1 MRRLDKNFSLSHGD
15 ARSRRVSPRGA
26 RRHGCGCMANSW
38 CEAPCT
44 HGDAATLPL
53 APLGDRRLLGNCHS
67 RLALIL
73 VVLFAGS
80 CHLAF
85 ALTPEESLRKADRL
99 EKEGALRDAQ
109 SIYEEFL
116 GTHKTHVQANDV
128 RYKLALCFD
137 KMGDIER
144 AIKELN
150 TVIEQSRGKS
160 FKHRSD
166 ALMHLAKLYKV
177 IHKRPQM
184 ITVLKQLIDGGPSL
198 YEEDA
203 YDMCASALA
212 VEGRTD
218 EAAAMFSIL
227 KRKSSPDKAKEA
239 AFKLAVLWMKAGKID
254 LASRAVEE
262 FVGEYGTDDRAPELM
277 MEVARTFFQ
286 QKMYARTKAVC
297 EQVKT
302 RYGRSRS
309 ATEASYLVA
318 LCFKEAGR
326 PDAAIVALKRLAALQ
341 KTDNPALAGEA
352 AYMIGNIQE
361 KDLKDMES
369 AVESYRQATQLVTG
383 NDARSREIRTYCYL
397 QTAEHLFR
405 KEEWTGALDMYLKLQ
420 QMATE
425 INVTPRIMTCKAKL
439 GQEADMKVSLDT
451 KEEEQFVLTRIKENA
466 GTLMAA
472 ELDIMLLDRRLTAMR
487 SSAKSWADHLEP
499 LFKDYEA
506 LLKKYSLKVLKKADL
521 DTYIY
526 MQMGHC
532 CLAAVPATAPP
543 GTKVAA
549 DCGRAIESF
558 EKALAANAKT
568 INAVVILEAIAY
580 AAERMED
587 RAKTFDAYKRL
598 YDATGIADLEK
609 RKKAGT
615 DSSTRRDPIEY
626 LAQMVQ
632 LAGTDAYVTETIA
645 RIKRVV
651 SWDPKS
657 DAARKAQFQLAEVY
671 FVARKYS
678 TAVREFRAYV
688 KRFGPAQDKDGNIT
702 GAKTPQGTPEQVRE
716 WYEAG
721 LRIAHCWFAQGNDP
735 EMLRAYRWV
744 AYNQPASPHGAE
756 AWYYTAAGLP
766 EQNEADKERKA
777 ELLWRN
783 IANRSMDFGSPDYL
797 KQYHAWIQASRSSLV
812 IQPRQAEFVSAGLLR
827 AAQLYMDLN
836 KYEIAAD
843 ILREYLRC
851 RTSDRNKRAVPMDGA
866 ISARYALGRCLV
878 HVEAY
883 EEMGNLFRPY
893 IDAFRDD
900 RFRASALLL
909 LGHYGREG
917 GLDNDSAEALAALLD
932 EYGRKNQLDPD
943 GKPIP
948 VPEEDRLRKGSKWN
962 GICLVPPETWDV
974 GKVRF
979 SLGHLYWRQEDW
991 DRTAKTLES
1000 FLNDRTLAKS
1010 PSRSEALFM
1019 LGRSQAGLKNY
1030 GRSTEA
1036 LWKLVESYPDFK
1048 GTEEAYVDLIRASYT
1063 LKDYNQVKRAH
1074 EAFVKRLEQSQW
1086 RPYMDLYLALSLVEQ
1101 ETTSREGITKLKDLS
1116 TADTF
1121 EDVKADAYYHV
1132 GKFLMRG
1139 TTQKHQAAALSQLRH
1154 SIDLYPTEKSLLA
1167 GAKCAFAL
1175 RDTERARGYLERA
1188 VRDFP
1193 DGDPETLREADKLLT
1208 KVIELKK

>member
-1 MRRLDKNFSLSHGD
+1 MNQLMCPFRAQTQLHNVPGPMARATMNAPFQDVRVRTFIFIFGLLVLLAGFSQP
-15 ARSRRVSPRGA
+15 A
-26 RRHGCGCMANSW
+26 
-38 CEAPCT
+38 
-44 HGDAATLPL
+44 
-53 APLGDRRLLGNCHS
+53 
-67 RLALIL
+67 I
-73 VVLFAGS
+73 
-80 CHLAF
+80 

-109 SIYEEFL
+109 KLYEEFL
-116 GTHKTHVQANDV
+116 GAHQTHVQANDV

-150 TVIEQSRGKS
+150 MVIEQSKDKS
-160 FKHRSD
+160 FRHRAD

-177 IHKRPQM
+177 LRKRPQM
-184 ITVLKQLIDGGPSL
+184 IAALKQLIDAGPSL

-227 KRKSSPDKAKEA
+227 KRKNNSTKAKEA
-239 AFKLAVLWMKAGKID
+239 AFKLAVLWMKAGKTD

-262 FVGEYGTDDRAPELM
+262 FVGEYGTDERAPELM
-277 MEVARTFFQ
+277 MEVARGFFQ
-286 QKMYARTKAVC
+286 QKMYAKTKAVC
-297 EQVKT
+297 EQVKN
-302 RYGRSRS
+302 RYGRSRA

-326 PDAAIVALKRLAALQ
+326 PDAAIAALKKLLALQ
-341 KTDNPALAGEA
+341 KASDPGLAGEA
-352 AYMIGNIQE
+352 AYMIGSIQE
-361 KDLKDMES
+361 KNLKDMPS
-369 AVESYRQATQLVTG
+369 AIESYREAAQLVTG

-397 QTAEHLFR
+397 QTAEYLFG

-420 QMATE
+420 QMASE

-439 GQEADMKVSLDT
+439 GQETDMKVSLDT
-451 KEEEQFVLTRIKENA
+451 KEEEEFVLTRIKENA

-487 SSAKSWADHLEP
+487 GRGSKWTDQLQP
-499 LFKDYEA
+499 LFQDYEA
-506 LLKKYSLKVLKKADL
+506 LLKKYSLPVLKEADL

-532 CLAAVPATAPP
+532 CLAAIPAKASLSS
-543 GTKVAA
+543 KIAA
-549 DCGRAIESF
+549 HCTRAVDSF

-568 INAVVILEAIAY
+568 INSVVILEAIAY

-587 RAKTFDAYKRL
+587 RAKTFDAYRRL
-598 YDATGIADLEK
+598 YDATGIADLER
-609 RKKAGT
+609 RKKDAT
-615 DSSTRRDPIEY
+615 NSNTRRDPLEY

-632 LAGTDAYVTETIA
+632 LAGTDTYVKETIE
-645 RIKRVV
+645 RIKRVI

-657 DAARKAQFQLAEVY
+657 DAARKAQFQLAELY

-678 TAVREFRAYV
+678 TSVGEFKAYV
-688 KRFGPAQDKDGNIT
+688 KRFGPAQNQDGNIV
-702 GAKTPQGTPEQVRE
+702 GAKDPQGTPEQIRE

-721 LRIAHCWFAQGNDP
+721 LRMAHCWFAQGNDP
-735 EMLRAYRWV
+735 QMLKAYRWV
-744 AYNQPASPHGAE
+744 AYNQPGSPNGAE
-756 AWYYTAAGLP
+756 AWYYTAGGLT
-766 EQNEADKERKA
+766 EKTEADKERKA

-797 KQYHAWIQASRSSLV
+797 KQYHPWIKASRNSLV
-812 IQPRQAEFVSAGLLR
+812 IETRQAEFVSAGLLKS
-827 AAQLYMDLN
+827 AQIYMGLN

-843 ILREYLRC
+843 ILREYVRC
-851 RTSDRNKRAVPMDGA
+851 QTATRGGRTGPLDGHS
-866 ISARYALGRCLV
+866 SARYALGRCLV
-878 HVEAY
+878 HIEAY

-900 RFRASALLL
+900 TFRASALLL

-917 GLDNDSAEALAALLD
+917 GLDHDAAESLAALLD
-932 EYGRKNQLDPD
+932 EYGRKNLLDPD

-948 VPEEDRLRKGSKWN
+948 VPEEERLRKGSKWN
-962 GICLVPPETWDV
+962 GICLAPPERWDV

-979 SLGHLYWRQEDW
+979 SLGHLYWGQEDW
-991 DRTAKTLES
+991 GRTVKTLES
-1000 FLNDRTLAKS
+1000 FLQDPALSKS

-1019 LGRSQAGLKNY
+1019 LGRSQAGMKNY
-1030 GRSTEA
+1030 GRATEA
-1036 LWKLVESYPDFK
+1036 LWKLVEGYPEFD
-1048 GTEEAYVDLIRASYT
+1048 GTEEAYVDLIRASYS
-1063 LKDYNQVKRAH
+1063 LKDYKQVKRAH
-1074 EAFVKRLEQSQW
+1074 EAFVKRLDRSQW
-1086 RPYMDLYLALSLVEQ
+1086 RPYMDLYAALALVEK
-1101 ETTSREGITKLKDLS
+1101 EATSREGIAKLKDLS

-1121 EDVKADAYYHV
+1121 EDVKADAYLHI

-1139 TTQKHQAAALSQLRH
+1139 TAEKHYQAALRQLKH

-1167 GAKCAFAL
+1167 GAQCALAL
-1175 RDTERARGYLERA
+1175 KDTEKAREYLERA

-1193 DGDPETLREADKLLT
+1193 DGNPETLREADNLLT
-1208 KVIELKK
+1208 KVIEVKE